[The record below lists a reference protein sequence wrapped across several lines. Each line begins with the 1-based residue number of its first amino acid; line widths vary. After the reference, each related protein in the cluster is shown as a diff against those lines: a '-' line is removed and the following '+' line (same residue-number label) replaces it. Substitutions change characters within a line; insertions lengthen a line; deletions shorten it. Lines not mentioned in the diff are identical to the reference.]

1 MSWERGLRY
10 KLRKEAGLF
19 WHIIKQSWEKQKL
32 ASSSQT
38 HQKAIWSQNFLW
50 IIKFYSI
57 WVSFSGLTI
66 SAGNFVLF
74 PSALQSGELAVIF
87 VTTASICLGTKD
99 K

>member
-1 MSWERGLRY
+1 MGRERRRRY
-10 KLRKEAGLF
+10 RLRKEAGVF

-38 HQKAIWSQNFLW
+38 YQKAIWSQNFLW

-66 SAGNFVLF
+66 SVENFVLF
-74 PSALQSGELAVIF
+74 PSALQLGNLAVIF
-87 VTTASICLGTKD
+87 VTKASVCFGTKD